1 MMSWMYLIDGFN
13 VLHADPRLERLL
25 AVEGPAAACR
35 ALVQLVT
42 AWLSTPGRRRTVV
55 LVFDGRRPLGAGRP
69 GPGPAPGMTVLYM
82 EDEADA
88 ELMRRLR
95 QARGRGVLVSADR
108 EVAAVAEATGSETLA
123 PRAFL
128 ARVHEDLEDA
138 RDEGGR
144 DRHVPP
150 QEVKAWLKAF
160 KAQPPSAAKPVPR
173 PRPTPEPA
181 PAPAPKRYVPR
192 KTDKDGGP
200 LSADEVQAWKE
211 FFDGPPD
218 PL

>member
-1 MMSWMYLIDGFN
+1 MYLIDGFN

-25 AVEGPAAACR
+25 AAEGPEHACR

-42 AWLSTPGRRRTVV
+42 AWLSVPAPGRRKTVV

-69 GPGPAPGMTVLYM
+69 GPGPAPGLTVLYM

-108 EVAAVAEATGSETLA
+108 EITAVAEGTGSEAIA

-128 ARVHEDLEDA
+128 RRVQEDLEDA
-138 RDEGGR
+138 RDAGR
-144 DRHVPP
+144 ERYVPP
-150 QEVKAWLKAF
+150 EKEVRAWLRAFDKARD
-160 KAQPPSAAKPVPR
+160 APVLRPTPRPEPAPPPA
-173 PRPTPEPA
+173 PRPTPR
-181 PAPAPKRYVPR
+181 RYVQK
-192 KTDKDGGP
+192 KTAKDGGP